1 MYTEIAAI
9 FDEAESRYLKADE
22 LSVLGQYVGSLPQR
36 LETYQRL
43 RDQEL
48 SIMQQVAD
56 QLQAEMPQEPTAN
69 LERSIKNGLL
79 VLRYC
84 AMSTLLNDDSFV
96 KDRLLNW
103 LSQSTQTYN
112 IQKVDTVL
120 YKLLDQRLNQVFNPQ
135 QFSLLAP
142 SLQLAK
148 DALINH

>member
-22 LSVLGQYVGSLPQR
+22 LGILGQYVSSLPQR
-36 LETYQRL
+36 LETYQCL

-56 QLQAEMPQEPTAN
+56 QLQIEMPQEPTAN
-69 LERSIKNGLL
+69 LERSIKNALL

-84 AMSTLLNDDSFV
+84 AMSTLLNDESFV
-96 KDRLLNW
+96 KDRLLSW
-103 LSQSTQTYN
+103 LSQVTQTYN
-112 IQKVDTVL
+112 SQKADTVL
-120 YKLLDQRLNQVFNPQ
+120 YRLLDQRLSQVFKPQ
-135 QFSLLAP
+135 QLSLLAP